1 MKNTKRKLAISLL
14 VIATSISHVNP
25 ASAWSNAQTT
35 VSVFGGSSGGD
46 LGRSIAVDSGG
57 NIYTTG
63 HFRGT
68 VDFDPGTGTSNLTS
82 VGFADVF
89 VSKLNSTG
97 DLLWAKGFGG
107 TSGGDFGHSI
117 AVDSGGNIY
126 TTGHFRGT
134 VDFDPGA
141 GTSNLTSAGATDVF
155 VSKLD
160 SAGDLIWAKSFGGG
174 VGNLAY
180 SIAVDGSGNIYTT
193 GYFRG
198 TADFDPGEGTFNL
211 TNAGSGDAFVSK
223 LNSAGDF
230 LWAKRFGGT
239 QSDRAYSIAV
249 DSSGNVYTTGYFQA
263 TVDFDPG
270 AGTSNL
276 TSAGATDAF
285 VSKLDSAGDF
295 LWAKRFGG
303 TQSER
308 AYSIAVDGSGNVYTT
323 GYFSGTVDFDP
334 GAGTSNLTSVGQGDA
349 FVSKLDSAGDLIWAK
364 SFGGTESDLGLSI
377 AVDGSG
383 NVYTTGYFRRTVD
396 FDPGAGTSNLT
407 SVGSDDV
414 FVSKLDSTGNLLWA
428 KSFGGTSF
436 DFPFEDDFNSIAV
449 DGSGNVYTTGYFQ
462 GTVDFDPGE
471 GTSNLTSAGYTD
483 VFVLKLTSSGDVTIS
498 NAAEAARY
506 AAEAARYAAEAAKKA
521 KEQKELTE
529 LLSVIPSIAGLA
541 LNIGDLTNSLLTT
554 KCVKGK
560 TIKNVKKG
568 AKCPK
573 GYVKK
578 K

>member
-1 MKNTKRKLAISLL
+1 MEYSPNIAEQRRLGRKVKNTKRKLAISLL

-68 VDFDPGTGTSNLTS
+68 VDFDPG
-82 VGFADVF
+82 
-89 VSKLNSTG
+89 
-97 DLLWAKGFGG
+97 
-107 TSGGDFGHSI
+107 
-117 AVDSGGNIY
+117 
-126 TTGHFRGT
+126 
-134 VDFDPGA
+134 A

-174 VGNLAY
+174 AGNLAY
-180 SIAVDGSGNIYTT
+180 SIAVDGSGNVYTT

-239 QSDRAYSIAV
+239 QSERAYSIAV

-263 TVDFDPG
+263 T
-270 AGTSNL
+270 A
-276 TSAGATDAF
+276 
-285 VSKLDSAGDF
+285 
-295 LWAKRFGG
+295 
-303 TQSER
+303 
-308 AYSIAVDGSGNVYTT
+308 
-323 GYFSGTVDFDP
+323 
-334 GAGTSNLTSVGQGDA
+334 
-349 FVSKLDSAGDLIWAK
+349 
-364 SFGGTESDLGLSI
+364 
-377 AVDGSG
+377 
-383 NVYTTGYFRRTVD
+383 D